1 MKLSSQVIRTLGD
14 VMRFVMAPSAGGT
27 VPGEQEE
34 EYAQW
39 RSGMQQ
45 KQEEYAVRAFWR
57 RLLTQEEITISGDTT
72 LLPKRFHKPNGL
84 YLLTVEDSNGD
95 VVDYTDPDDPLV
107 TVEMINDPDAV
118 DGDNNPTIG
127 RWQMRFKETQ
137 PTLTAKMWYFAAP
150 PVPEAETDI
159 VLLPGDMV
167 GFAAL
172 GEYFRTAGEDGS
184 QDKSEQ
190 DAENRFQEYITL
202 EAIPAKSEL
211 IRVSQKRTNRVG
223 YLKQFY
229 YRRNRFFRGA

>member
-1 MKLSSQVIRTLGD
+1 MRNTNQIIRTLGD

-27 VPGEQEE
+27 VPGNQEE
-34 EYAQW
+34 EYSQW
-39 RSGMQQ
+39 RSWIQQ

-57 RLLTQEEITISGDTT
+57 RLLTFEEIQISGDTT
-72 LLPKRFHKPNGL
+72 VLPDRFHKPNGL
-84 YLLTVEDSNGD
+84 YLLIVEDSNGEIT
-95 VVDYTDPDDPLV
+95 DYTDPDDPLV
-107 TVEMINDPDAV
+107 TVEMINDPEDE
-118 DGDNNPTIG
+118 DFG

-150 PVPEAETDI
+150 PVPESETDI